1 MPGLFSALLILHRR
15 RSNGFPQFFH
25 LRYRLVLQDQPLSD
39 HGLSPEFLSYRSG
52 SYDRCCKIPS
62 HFLALYRLR
71 LLLLLR
77 LLYAEMPQSLP
88 EIQTPYRRQNNGFLK
103 FFLVSHRLHLLLH
116 RSRSYGRLPEFLFH
130 PSGFSYSCCSI
141 PGHFPVPHR
150 SLLWLLLLLLYEQ
163 DVEFPFVV
171 PGLSGI
177 QNSSFRLSIPWIHR
191 LVRSLHRLLFCG
203 RLPESFC
210 DNLKL
215 SRRCCNIQECFL
227 PLRRSLLLL

>member
-1 MPGLFSALLILHRR
+1 MPESPSALSVLCRR
-15 RSNGFPQFFH
+15 RNNDFLPFFLVFH
-25 LRYRLVLQDQPLSD
+25 RWRLLP
-39 HGLSPEFLSYRSG
+39 H
-52 SYDRCCKIPS
+52 
-62 HFLALYRLR
+62 R
-71 LLLLLR
+71 LLLLCVRLAQFFPVLSVLCRRSGNGCLRSFRILRRLELR
-77 LLYAEMPQSLP
+77 LYRSLLYDMLP
-88 EIQTPYRRQNNGFLK
+88 EAL
-103 FFLVSHRLHLLLH
+103 
-116 RSRSYGRLPEFLFH
+116 YGCSEFC
-130 PSGFSYSCCSI
+130 GRCCSI

-203 RLPESFC
+203 RWPESFC